1 MHAAARPQN
10 RIGLQTWQSERCTDK
25 ESQIISALSCHV
37 VQPHPVCPWGWH
49 PSSAADFSQP
59 ANPCPASITEARRA
73 SKETKWATDQTMRE
87 RSENEKDTQNERQ
100 RERERARARETDKE
114 TAKLA
119 ERLRQP
125 GQEAAAAHV
134 QDDEWGALPPR
145 AREELR
151 RRHGRETWTSVRGAS
166 CLLRRAVI
174 RDCCSIVKHI
184 GSVTECRADVAAPV

>member
-49 PSSAADFSQP
+49 PPSAADFSQP

-100 RERERARARETDKE
+100 RERERERERERPTK
-114 TAKLA
+114 
-119 ERLRQP
+119 RLRNWLRDSDS
-125 GQEAAAAHV
+125 
-134 QDDEWGALPPR
+134 QD
-145 AREELR
+145 R
-151 RRHGRETWTSVRGAS
+151 RQRQHMCKTMNGGHFHRGREKNCDDDTVEKRGHRCVGHPA
-166 CLLRRAVI
+166 
-174 RDCCSIVKHI
+174 CS
-184 GSVTECRADVAAPV
+184 EEQ

>member
-49 PSSAADFSQP
+49 PPSAADFSQP

-100 RERERARARETDKE
+100 RERERERERERPTK
-114 TAKLA
+114 
-119 ERLRQP
+119 RLRNWLRDSDSQ

-145 AREELR
+145 AREGIATTTR
-151 RRHGRETWTSVRGAS
+151 
-166 CLLRRAVI
+166 
-174 RDCCSIVKHI
+174 
-184 GSVTECRADVAAPV
+184 